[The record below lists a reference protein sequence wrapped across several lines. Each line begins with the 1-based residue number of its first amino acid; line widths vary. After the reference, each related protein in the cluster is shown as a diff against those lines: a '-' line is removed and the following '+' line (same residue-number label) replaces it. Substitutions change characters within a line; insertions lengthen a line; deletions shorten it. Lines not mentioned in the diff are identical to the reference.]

1 MSDESTIEKIKKLEG
16 KKKSAG
22 IIKLLDGKH
31 SDAEV
36 MCAAL
41 EALSNIGDE
50 DSVNHITHFLDHP
63 DSKVRIAAC
72 KAGVKIG
79 TEYMKTRVRYQLSV
93 KQDPQ
98 TKAAIQEAFNEKYA

>member
-36 MCAAL
+36 MCAG
-41 EALSNIGDE
+41 S
-50 DSVNHITHFLDHP
+50 P
-63 DSKVRIAAC
+63 
-72 KAGVKIG
+72 VKHRRRG
-79 TEYMKTRVRYQLSV
+79 FR
-93 KQDPQ
+93 
-98 TKAAIQEAFNEKYA
+98 